1 MAKDENIEEPAEK
14 PAEGA
19 EAQAKGKSPKLL
31 IIILLAV
38 VLAGGGFFGFKI
50 MRAGKTAKKEAAKV
64 GEVIEL
70 PEFLVNLS
78 DQQTFLRTNIA
89 LGLREGAKKEELEKK
104 MPAVKDAIV
113 MVLTSKTPR
122 QLTSSAGKEALKRE
136 LLDSVNAALEPNRPG
151 AEPEEPTAS
160 ADKNTDSPEKKP
172 GSGRRKLEEKTGPV
186 LEVYFTSFATQK
198 P

>member
-1 MAKDENIEEPAEK
+1 MAKDEKIEEPAEK

-19 EAQAKGKSPKLL
+19 EAQTKAKSPKLL

-38 VLAGGGFFGFKI
+38 VLAGGGFFGLKI
-50 MRAGKTAKKEAAKV
+50 MKAGKTAKKEAPKV

-89 LGLREGAKKEELEKK
+89 LGLREGAKKEELDKK

-113 MVLTSKTPR
+113 MVLTSKIPR
-122 QLTSSAGKEALKRE
+122 ELTSSSGKEHLKQE
-136 LLDSVNAALEPNRPG
+136 LLYAINAALDPNGRRS
-151 AEPEEPTAS
+151 EPEEPAVS
-160 ADKNTDSPEKKP
+160 ADNNTDSPEKKSA
-172 GSGRRKLEEKTGPV
+172 SGKKKLEEKTGPV